1 MRLPGTQKIET
12 KLVKAFDITDTDR
25 RVITRGRR
33 DVTSSVVGAGTGY
46 VASGGDLFTDWKAG
60 VAMVGTS
67 ALTTMV
73 AKHQREK
80 VNQTLYDEPPP
91 EETPK

>member
-1 MRLPGTQKIET
+1 MRLPGTRKVET

-67 ALTTMV
+67 ALTSMV
-73 AKHQREK
+73 TKHQREK
-80 VNQTLYDEPPP
+80 TNEALYTPPP
-91 EETPK
+91 NGEPK